1 MQLQEKNIKGF
12 NILELLVVVVI
23 IGIISALAYP
33 NFSDWRKERKARTST
48 VKVKNLIQG
57 INAQVQ
63 RGLYAFVQVHVQ
75 AQVDNLTIT
84 SKGMKMSTLTP
95 KINDGASDWNT
106 DPATRCDVDTT
117 GYWDDDGSVDDKL
130 EVMQIEF
137 EKSVIEYAEVIECF
151 HVTGSYDYQLKVV
164 VSDMEEYQSF
174 IKNKLSSINNIA
186 NVQSS
191 FVMSSLKD
199 TTAIPI
205 IA

>member
-1 MQLQEKNIKGF
+1 MVIDKIDVSLLNLLQSNTKLNTKELAQKVGLSVTPTYERIKRLEKQGYIKHYVA
-12 NILELLVVVVI
+12 IL
-23 IGIISALAYP
+23 
-33 NFSDWRKERKARTST
+33 DRKLIN
-48 VKVKNLIQG
+48 KNLMVIS
-57 INAQVQ
+57 
-63 RGLYAFVQVHVQ
+63 FVSLILHSR
-75 AQVDNLTIT
+75 D
-84 SKGMKMSTLTP
+84 
-95 KINDGASDWNT
+95 
-106 DPATRCDVDTT
+106 
-117 GYWDDDGSVDDKL
+117 
-130 EVMQIEF
+130 MQIEF

>member
-1 MQLQEKNIKGF
+1 MVIDKIDRSLLNLLQNNTKLNTKELAQKVGLSVTPTYERIKRLEKQGYIKHYVA
-12 NILELLVVVVI
+12 IL
-23 IGIISALAYP
+23 
-33 NFSDWRKERKARTST
+33 DRKLID
-48 VKVKNLIQG
+48 KNLM
-57 INAQVQ
+57 VMS
-63 RGLYAFVQVHVQ
+63 FVSLILHSR
-75 AQVDNLTIT
+75 D
-84 SKGMKMSTLTP
+84 
-95 KINDGASDWNT
+95 
-106 DPATRCDVDTT
+106 
-117 GYWDDDGSVDDKL
+117 
-130 EVMQIEF
+130 MQIEF

-199 TTAIPI
+199 TTSIPI

>member
-1 MQLQEKNIKGF
+1 MAIDKIDRYLLNLLQNNTKLNTKELAQKVGLSVTPTYERIKRLEQQGYIKQYVA
-12 NILELLVVVVI
+12 ILDRKLV
-23 IGIISALAYP
+23 
-33 NFSDWRKERKARTST
+33 N
-48 VKVKNLIQG
+48 KNLMVIS
-57 INAQVQ
+57 
-63 RGLYAFVQVHVQ
+63 FVSLLLHSR
-75 AQVDNLTIT
+75 D
-84 SKGMKMSTLTP
+84 
-95 KINDGASDWNT
+95 
-106 DPATRCDVDTT
+106 
-117 GYWDDDGSVDDKL
+117 
-130 EVMQIEF
+130 MQIEF
-137 EKSVIEYAEVIECF
+137 EKSIIEYAEVIECF

>member
-1 MQLQEKNIKGF
+1 MAIDKIDRSLLNLLQNNTKLNTKELAQKIGLSVTPTYERIKRLEKQGYIK
-12 NILELLVVVVI
+12 NYVAIL
-23 IGIISALAYP
+23 
-33 NFSDWRKERKARTST
+33 DRKLID
-48 VKVKNLIQG
+48 KNLMVIS
-57 INAQVQ
+57 
-63 RGLYAFVQVHVQ
+63 FVSLLLHSR
-75 AQVDNLTIT
+75 D
-84 SKGMKMSTLTP
+84 
-95 KINDGASDWNT
+95 
-106 DPATRCDVDTT
+106 
-117 GYWDDDGSVDDKL
+117 
-130 EVMQIEF
+130 MQIEF

-191 FVMSSLKD
+191 FVMNSLKD

>member
-1 MQLQEKNIKGF
+1 MVIDKIDISLLNLLQNNTKLNTKELAEKVGLSVTPTYERIKRLEKQGYIKHYVA
-12 NILELLVVVVI
+12 IL
-23 IGIISALAYP
+23 
-33 NFSDWRKERKARTST
+33 DRKLID
-48 VKVKNLIQG
+48 KNLM
-57 INAQVQ
+57 VMS
-63 RGLYAFVQVHVQ
+63 FVSLILHSR
-75 AQVDNLTIT
+75 D
-84 SKGMKMSTLTP
+84 
-95 KINDGASDWNT
+95 
-106 DPATRCDVDTT
+106 
-117 GYWDDDGSVDDKL
+117 
-130 EVMQIEF
+130 MQIEF

>member
-1 MQLQEKNIKGF
+1 MVIDKIDITLLNLLQNNTKLNTKELAQKVGLSVTPTYERIKRLEKQGYIKHYVA
-12 NILELLVVVVI
+12 IL
-23 IGIISALAYP
+23 
-33 NFSDWRKERKARTST
+33 DRKLID
-48 VKVKNLIQG
+48 KNLM
-57 INAQVQ
+57 VMS
-63 RGLYAFVQVHVQ
+63 FVSLILHSR
-75 AQVDNLTIT
+75 D
-84 SKGMKMSTLTP
+84 
-95 KINDGASDWNT
+95 
-106 DPATRCDVDTT
+106 
-117 GYWDDDGSVDDKL
+117 
-130 EVMQIEF
+130 MQIEF

-199 TTAIPI
+199 TTSIPI

>member
-1 MQLQEKNIKGF
+1 MVIDKIDISLLNWVQNNAKLNTKELAQKVGLSVTPTYERIKRLEKQGYIKHYVA
-12 NILELLVVVVI
+12 IL
-23 IGIISALAYP
+23 
-33 NFSDWRKERKARTST
+33 DRKLID
-48 VKVKNLIQG
+48 KNLMVIS
-57 INAQVQ
+57 
-63 RGLYAFVQVHVQ
+63 FVSLILH
-75 AQVDNLTIT
+75 
-84 SKGMKMSTLTP
+84 SK
-95 KINDGASDWNT
+95 
-106 DPATRCDVDTT
+106 DV
-117 GYWDDDGSVDDKL
+117 
-130 EVMQIEF
+130 QIEF

>member
-1 MQLQEKNIKGF
+1 MLQNNTKLNTKELAQKVGLSVTPTYERIKRLEKQGYIKHYVA
-12 NILELLVVVVI
+12 IL
-23 IGIISALAYP
+23 
-33 NFSDWRKERKARTST
+33 DRKLID
-48 VKVKNLIQG
+48 KNLM
-57 INAQVQ
+57 VMS
-63 RGLYAFVQVHVQ
+63 FVSLILHSR
-75 AQVDNLTIT
+75 D
-84 SKGMKMSTLTP
+84 
-95 KINDGASDWNT
+95 
-106 DPATRCDVDTT
+106 
-117 GYWDDDGSVDDKL
+117 
-130 EVMQIEF
+130 MQIEF

-199 TTAIPI
+199 TTSIPI

>member
-1 MQLQEKNIKGF
+1 MVIDKIDVSLLNLLQSNTKLNTKELAQKVGLSITPTYERIKRLEKEGYIKQYIA
-12 NILELLVVVVI
+12 IL
-23 IGIISALAYP
+23 
-33 NFSDWRKERKARTST
+33 DRKLIN
-48 VKVKNLIQG
+48 KNLMVIS
-57 INAQVQ
+57 
-63 RGLYAFVQVHVQ
+63 FVSLILHSR
-75 AQVDNLTIT
+75 D
-84 SKGMKMSTLTP
+84 
-95 KINDGASDWNT
+95 
-106 DPATRCDVDTT
+106 
-117 GYWDDDGSVDDKL
+117 
-130 EVMQIEF
+130 MQIEF
-137 EKSVIEYAEVIECF
+137 EKSVIEYPEIIECF

>member
-1 MQLQEKNIKGF
+1 MAIDKIDITLLNLLQNNTKLNTKELAQKVGLSVTPTYERIKRLEKQGYIKHYVA
-12 NILELLVVVVI
+12 IL
-23 IGIISALAYP
+23 
-33 NFSDWRKERKARTST
+33 DRKLID
-48 VKVKNLIQG
+48 KNLMVIS
-57 INAQVQ
+57 
-63 RGLYAFVQVHVQ
+63 FVSLILH
-75 AQVDNLTIT
+75 
-84 SKGMKMSTLTP
+84 SK
-95 KINDGASDWNT
+95 
-106 DPATRCDVDTT
+106 DV
-117 GYWDDDGSVDDKL
+117 
-130 EVMQIEF
+130 QIEF

>member
-1 MQLQEKNIKGF
+1 MAIDKIDITLLNLLQNNTKLNTK
-12 NILELLVVVVI
+12 ELAQKVGLSVTPT
-23 IGIISALAYP
+23 Y
-33 NFSDWRKERKARTST
+33 ERKTRLEKQGYIKHYVAILDR
-48 VKVKNLIQG
+48 KLIDKNLMVIS
-57 INAQVQ
+57 
-63 RGLYAFVQVHVQ
+63 FVSLILH
-75 AQVDNLTIT
+75 
-84 SKGMKMSTLTP
+84 SK
-95 KINDGASDWNT
+95 
-106 DPATRCDVDTT
+106 DV
-117 GYWDDDGSVDDKL
+117 
-130 EVMQIEF
+130 QIEF

>member
-1 MQLQEKNIKGF
+1 MVIDKIDITLLNLLQNNTKLNTKELAQKVGLSVTPTYERIKRLEKQGYIKQYVA
-12 NILELLVVVVI
+12 IL
-23 IGIISALAYP
+23 
-33 NFSDWRKERKARTST
+33 DRKLID
-48 VKVKNLIQG
+48 KNLM
-57 INAQVQ
+57 VMS
-63 RGLYAFVQVHVQ
+63 FVSLILHSR
-75 AQVDNLTIT
+75 D
-84 SKGMKMSTLTP
+84 
-95 KINDGASDWNT
+95 
-106 DPATRCDVDTT
+106 
-117 GYWDDDGSVDDKL
+117 
-130 EVMQIEF
+130 MQIEF

-205 IA
+205 IV

>member
-1 MQLQEKNIKGF
+1 MIIDKIDVSLLNLLQSNTKLNTKELAQKVGLSVTPTYERIKRLEKQGYIKHYVA
-12 NILELLVVVVI
+12 IL
-23 IGIISALAYP
+23 
-33 NFSDWRKERKARTST
+33 DRKLIN
-48 VKVKNLIQG
+48 KNLMVIS
-57 INAQVQ
+57 
-63 RGLYAFVQVHVQ
+63 FVSLILHSR
-75 AQVDNLTIT
+75 D
-84 SKGMKMSTLTP
+84 
-95 KINDGASDWNT
+95 
-106 DPATRCDVDTT
+106 
-117 GYWDDDGSVDDKL
+117 
-130 EVMQIEF
+130 MQIEF
-137 EKSVIEYAEVIECF
+137 EKSVIEYPEIIECF

>member
-1 MQLQEKNIKGF
+1 MVIDKIDVSLLNLLQSNTKLNTKELAQKVGLSVTPTYERIKRLEKQGYIKHYVA
-12 NILELLVVVVI
+12 IL
-23 IGIISALAYP
+23 
-33 NFSDWRKERKARTST
+33 DRKLID
-48 VKVKNLIQG
+48 KNLMVIS
-57 INAQVQ
+57 
-63 RGLYAFVQVHVQ
+63 FVSLILHSR
-75 AQVDNLTIT
+75 D
-84 SKGMKMSTLTP
+84 
-95 KINDGASDWNT
+95 
-106 DPATRCDVDTT
+106 
-117 GYWDDDGSVDDKL
+117 
-130 EVMQIEF
+130 MQIEF